1 MSATGEVRW
10 ATGHSLLST
19 HRSAL
24 KKELGL
30 KTQHLLIALGS
41 LFVVFGSLF
50 LVGNWQGT
58 AANMPV
64 QVPMFYDEHYLF
76 PRPWTQFQA
85 APGVP
90 ELAPVALHG
99 SNRLSQP
106 FIPGMDYLNLVT
118 FTARGEGAEQRL
130 EVALRDDHGRVWRHF
145 VQLETENNQPTAVRL
160 TFDPIPNSAGRTYWL
175 TLTAPQA
182 TLDNPVLL
190 FTTGGDRLGGSLR
203 LNEFPRPGNL
213 DLQTYS
219 AGMGAGEALQEQLL
233 PALFAL
239 RFQQYKVF
247 KDGTFGFLLAST
259 AVLSFLLLVI
269 AHPAVLNGYKWREFL
284 RVSGWGVVILG
295 GAFLGWQLLA
305 GRVLVWPTAVTL
317 MPSENSLTLAPPAGD
332 ERLMYD
338 LSQQLWTAERVPDE
352 RFVATTPEGI
362 TVPQASALRYNLL
375 LPANARLTGAVQ
387 ALPVLGA
394 GVKPHTAVVRVN
406 GEAIWSVNLRP
417 SLPPAPFDLDLSP
430 WTGQAVSLE
439 LVVPGEPS
447 IADQRPAVVRWQ
459 RPQISTAASWLETY
473 TAPAQPALSLFAP
486 PEGQAGRLALL
497 DITFD
502 RESYQAGDT
511 AVVEIRW
518 HTAVATDAYPAL
530 FMHLLDEEGELLAQL
545 DAPAGPLG
553 YPAAAWPLDMMVRD
567 VRAFPLPADLPAGE
581 YALAVGLYEVEN
593 GVRWLAEL
601 ETGQRQEHGRVFAPQ
616 PLIIEE

>member
-1 MSATGEVRW
+1 MSAKGEVRW
-10 ATGHSLLST
+10 ATGYSSLGS

-30 KTQHLLIALGS
+30 KTQQLLIALGS
-41 LFVVFGSLF
+41 LFVVFFSLF

-58 AANMPV
+58 AANAPV

-90 ELAPVALHG
+90 EPAPVALHG

-106 FIPGMDYLNLVT
+106 FVPGMDYLNLVT
-118 FTARGEGAEQRL
+118 FMAQGTEQRL

-145 VQLETENNQPTAVRL
+145 VQLETESQPTAVRL

-175 TLTAPQA
+175 TLTAPEA
-182 TLDNPVLL
+182 TPDNPVLL

-213 DLQTYS
+213 DLQTYA
-219 AGMGAGEALQEQLL
+219 AGMGAGEALREQML
-233 PALFAL
+233 PTLFAL
-239 RFQQYKVF
+239 RLQQYKVF
-247 KDGTFGFLLAST
+247 KDSAFGFLLAGT
-259 AVLSFLLLVI
+259 AVLSFLLIII

-295 GAFLGWQLLA
+295 GVFLSWQLLA

-317 MPSENSLTLAPPAGD
+317 MPSENPLTLAPPAGD
-332 ERLMYD
+332 ERLIYD

-352 RFVATTPEGI
+352 RFVTTTPAGI
-362 TVPQASALRYNLL
+362 TVPLASALRYNLL
-375 LPANARLTGAVQ
+375 LPAEARLTGAVQ
-387 ALPVLGA
+387 ALPLLGA
-394 GVKPHTAVVRVN
+394 GIESNTAVVRVN
-406 GEAIWSVNLRP
+406 GQDIWSVDLRP

-430 WTGQAVSLE
+430 WAGQAVSLE
-439 LVVPGEPS
+439 LVVLGEPS
-447 IADQRPAVVRWQ
+447 MADQRPAVMRWQ
-459 RPQISTAASWLETY
+459 LPQISTAASWLEPY
-473 TAPAQPALSLFAP
+473 AESAQPTLWAFAP
-486 PEGQAGRLALL
+486 PDGQAGWLDLL

-511 AVVEIRW
+511 AVVEISW
-518 HTAVATDAYPAL
+518 HTAVKTDAYPTL
-530 FMHLLDEEGELLAQL
+530 FMHLLDEEGELLAQV
-545 DAPAGPLG
+545 DAAAGPLG
-553 YPAAAWPLDMMVRD
+553 YPAAAWPLTMVVRD
-567 VRAFPLPADLPAGE
+567 ARPFQLPADLPAGE
-581 YALAVGLYEVEN
+581 YVLAVGLYDVGS
-593 GVRWLAEL
+593 GVRWLVEAEM
-601 ETGQRQEHGRVFAPQ
+601 GQEGGEHGRVFAPQ